1 MDCMKLK
8 CIALCFL
15 GLLSTTPTWA
25 DQAQIDSARSAWLNK
40 AFAGDA
46 EGQYH
51 LGEAYC
57 CDTVE
62 HTRQALRWY
71 CRAAVQGYADA
82 QYEMGRI
89 FANDLPAG
97 SDAIA
102 TAGLFI
108 AKRSAYMWFTAAAAT
123 GHDPSFAARA
133 KLGATM
139 PASAVAEA
147 KRWATRWKQ
156 ASCSDAGF

>member
-1 MDCMKLK
+1 MDCLRSKY
-8 CIALCFL
+8 IALSFL
-15 GLLSTTPTWA
+15 GLLSATTTWA
-25 DQAQIDSARSAWLNK
+25 DQAQIDSARSAWLHK
-40 AFAGDA
+40 ALAGDV
-46 EGQYH
+46 ESQYH

-62 HTRQALRWY
+62 HTRQALHWY

-133 KLGATM
+133 ILGATM

>member
-1 MDCMKLK
+1 MDCMKSK
-8 CIALCFL
+8 YIAMCFFGML
-15 GLLSTTPTWA
+15 AVTVASA
-25 DQAQIDSARSAWLNK
+25 DQAQIDSARGAWLQK
-40 AFAGDA
+40 ARAGDA
-46 EGQYH
+46 ESQYH
-51 LGEAYC
+51 MGEAYC

-71 CRAAVQGYADA
+71 CRAAMQGYSDA
-82 QYEMGRI
+82 QYEMGKI

-102 TAGLFI
+102 TAGSFS
-108 AKRSAYMWFTAAAAT
+108 AKRSAYMWFTVAASA
-123 GHDPSFAARA
+123 GHDQSFAARTR
-133 KLGATM
+133 LGATM

-156 ASCSDAGF
+156 ASCSNAGF

>member
-1 MDCMKLK
+1 MKSK
-8 CIALCFL
+8 YVTLCFFGML
-15 GLLSTTPTWA
+15 TATVASA
-25 DQAQIDSARSAWLNK
+25 DQARIDSARSAWLHK
-40 AFAGDA
+40 AQAGDV
-46 EGQYH
+46 ESQYH
-51 LGEAYC
+51 MGEAYC

-62 HTRQALRWY
+62 HTRQALHWY

-102 TAGLFI
+102 TAGLFS
-108 AKRSAYMWFTAAAAT
+108 AKRSAYMWFTAAASA
-123 GHDPSFAARA
+123 GHDSSFAARTR
-133 KLGATM
+133 LGATM